1 MFDGVLAVDVVVTV
15 TDPDDEDK
23 DDGGRLK
30 WGFKTFVK
38 KHLFW
43 NSLFLFYLIFVIFA
57 IQFTYLKHVSYKN
70 NVENIYTLT
79 SFKLK
84 MFLGEIFK
92 L

>member
-38 KHLFW
+38 
-43 NSLFLFYLIFVIFA
+43 
-57 IQFTYLKHVSYKN
+57 
-70 NVENIYTLT
+70 NIY
-79 SFKLK
+79 F
-84 MFLGEIFK
+84 EILCLFFI
-92 L
+92 

>member
-38 KHLFW
+38 
-43 NSLFLFYLIFVIFA
+43 
-57 IQFTYLKHVSYKN
+57 
-70 NVENIYTLT
+70 NIY
-79 SFKLK
+79 F
-84 MFLGEIFK
+84 EILCFFFI
-92 L
+92 